1 MAKRDQE
8 KKTLKQGE
16 GEREKD
22 KETNREIKDKERDKN
37 KEIGLE
43 KFFFFFKEERVE
55 RWEHKT
61 VSEEVRVLGT
71 AGCF

>member
-43 KFFFFFKEERVE
+43 KFFFFLRKRE
-55 RWEHKT
+55 
-61 VSEEVRVLGT
+61 
-71 AGCF
+71 